1 MEFIEYNANPKHLK
15 TGDCVIRAISFALN
29 KDYIETY
36 RELFEIGIEKCN
48 LINHKKVFEQ
58 YLNNLK
64 ISKKRINGRLTVET
78 FINNVAEVNKTYII
92 DLGKHLTVVIDK
104 VLYDIWNC
112 CNKNI
117 ESYFELDTIVPV
129 NQRHL
134 LEWKKD
140 NIETIKNKY
149 VAGTKIRLIKMYDK
163 QTVPKWNSW
172 CC

>member
-36 RELFEIGIEKCN
+36 RELFEIGIEKCE
-48 LINHKKVFEQ
+48 LINNELVFEQ
-58 YLNNLK
+58 YLKNLK
-64 ISKKRINGRLTVET
+64 IKKQITNSRITVET
-78 FINNVAEVNKTYII
+78 FINNIAEVNKTYII

-117 ESYFELDTIVPV
+117 ESYFEIDTIVPV
-129 NQRHL
+129 NQRKL
-134 LEWKKD
+134 LE
-140 NIETIKNKY
+140 
-149 VAGTKIRLIKMYDK
+149 
-163 QTVPKWNSW
+163 
-172 CC
+172 